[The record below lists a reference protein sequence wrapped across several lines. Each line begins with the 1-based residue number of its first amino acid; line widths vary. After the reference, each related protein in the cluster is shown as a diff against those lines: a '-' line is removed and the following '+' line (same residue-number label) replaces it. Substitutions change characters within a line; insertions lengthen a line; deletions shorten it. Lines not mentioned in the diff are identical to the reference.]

1 MAWTFFSLQM
11 AFESPPDDPWRRF
24 LRNAVVSGQP
34 RQDAEEKRQFYSEF
48 VRVVLPELGRVRRVA
63 WDLLR
68 TDSAK
73 ADFDAWVTD
82 LEDSSDV
89 EPPDPHAAPGEARHQ
104 VITVLVLAKRGGNAD
119 LALGEA
125 CDLPE
130 HRWLQ
135 AATVGR
141 LLSALPSLSYT
152 SVHADAV
159 YLQPGRG
166 LPGMTAQELDEGWVD
181 MALIDG

>member
-1 MAWTFFSLQM
+1 MAWTFFSLQV
-11 AFESPPDDPWRRF
+11 AFESRPDDPWRRF

-34 RQDAEEKRQFYSEF
+34 RQDPEEKRQFYAEF
-48 VRVVLPELGRVRRVA
+48 VRVVLPELGRLKRVA
-63 WDLLR
+63 WDLKR
-68 TDSAK
+68 DGNAK
-73 ADFDAWVTD
+73 AEFDEWVSD

-89 EPPDPHAAPGEARHQ
+89 EPPDPLAAPHEPRHQ
-104 VITVLVLAKRGGNAD
+104 VITVLLLAQRGGNAD

-125 CDLPE
+125 CDLAE
-130 HRWLQ
+130 HLWLR

-141 LLSALPSLSYT
+141 LLSALPMLSYA
-152 SVHADAV
+152 SVGADAV